1 MKTKIII
8 PAVFI
13 LILALIWGCEKEYD
27 NVIENQYS
35 TYQIISVEV
44 KNLLQVPTNS
54 LQYPIDSIA
63 IFSAKFNKSVDIKN
77 VNLDLYSPENVK
89 LNSGIQLLD
98 NGKVANGDAF
108 ANDDIYSAKINL
120 DSNMI
125 NGNYELKL
133 FVTDRLDVTKQVAT
147 TNYNYNNG
155 KNNVAPVI
163 SDDLIDPDTVTV
175 DSTVVIWTTIK
186 AFDENGQNDISKV
199 YFVVYKPD
207 GSTNNIQLEMYDDG
221 NISEHGDLVNGD
233 GFYSL
238 LISVNQSNA
247 KGTYRFE
254 FRAKDRSNKLSNIIN
269 HSVLIQ

>member
-13 LILALIWGCEKEYD
+13 LILATIWGCEKEYD
-27 NVIENQYS
+27 NVIKPQNS
-35 TYQIISVEV
+35 NYQVISILS
-44 KNLLQVPTNS
+44 KDS
-54 LQYPIDSIA
+54 LQYPIDSTAVYILE
-63 IFSAKFNKSVDIKN
+63 FNSVTDIKR
-77 VNLDLYSPENVK
+77 VTLDLFNPDNEKIGSN
-89 LNSGIQLLD
+89 IQLLD
-98 NGKVANGDAF
+98 NGKIANGDLT
-108 ANDDIYSAKINL
+108 ANDKMYSALIQLDTNL
-120 DSNMI
+120 I
-125 NGNYELKL
+125 NGNYQVKYY
-133 FVTDRLDVTKQVAT
+133 VTDNLDVTNLVGNSK
-147 TNYNYNNG
+147 YFYNNG
-155 KNNVAPVI
+155 KSNVAPVI
-163 SDDLIDPDTVTV
+163 SDDVIDPDTVTV

-207 GSTNNIQLEMYDDG
+207 GSTNNVQLEMYDDG
-221 NISEHGDLVNGD
+221 NISDHGDLVNGD